1 MLDLKKNSLLEIYSL
16 FFKNI
21 YQGKINMDLCLGIF
35 YMTIHIIY
43 TILVIYI
50 SFFTY
55 NFNNTCILFVIIYL
69 NSVTVFLIRTCPLVL
84 LEKKYINTTC
94 LKTIFFYKDEK
105 KINKRNKNER
115 DKMCKMNKNK
125 KVFSKY
131 MDYNLDET
139 TLQGLLTIGMFLC
152 IKILIM
158 CNVNNV

>member
-21 YQGKINMDLCLGIF
+21 YQGKTNMDLCLGIF

-43 TILVIYI
+43 IILVIYI

-69 NSVTVFLIRTCPLVL
+69 NAVTVFLIRTCPLVL

-105 KINKRNKNER
+105 KNKKDKKNKNKK
-115 DKMCKMNKNK
+115 DKKDK

-131 MDYNLDET
+131 HNYNLDEN
-139 TLQGLLTIGMFLC
+139 TLQGLLTLGLFLC

-158 CNVNNV
+158 CNVN

>member
-1 MLDLKKNSLLEIYSL
+1 MLDLKKNSLFEIYSL

-21 YQGKINMDLCLGIF
+21 YQGKINMDLCLGVF

-43 TILVIYI
+43 IILVIYI
-50 SFFTY
+50 SLFTY

-69 NSVTVFLIRTCPLVL
+69 NAVTVFLIRTCPLVL

-105 KINKRNKNER
+105 KNKKDKKDKKDKNKK
-115 DKMCKMNKNK
+115 DK

-131 MDYNLDET
+131 HDYNLDEN
-139 TLQGLLTIGMFLC
+139 TLQGLLTLGLFLC

>member
-43 TILVIYI
+43 IILVIYI
-50 SFFTY
+50 SLFTY

-105 KINKRNKNER
+105 KINKRDKR
-115 DKMCKMNKNK
+115 DKNK
-125 KVFSKY
+125 KDKKIFSKY
-131 MDYNLDET
+131 HDYNLDEN
-139 TLQGLLTIGMFLC
+139 TLQGLLTLGLFLC

-158 CNVNNV
+158 CSVN

>member
-1 MLDLKKNSLLEIYSL
+1 MLNLKKNSLLEIYSL

-55 NFNNTCILFVIIYL
+55 NFNTTCILFVIIYL
-69 NSVTVFLIRTCPLVL
+69 NAVTVFLIRTCPLVL

-105 KINKRNKNER
+105 KINKK
-115 DKMCKMNKNK
+115 CKMNKNSK
-125 KVFSKY
+125 EKSNKVFSKY
-131 MDYNLDET
+131 HNYNLDEN
-139 TLQGLLTIGMFLC
+139 TLQGLLTLGMFLC

-158 CNVNNV
+158 CNINNV